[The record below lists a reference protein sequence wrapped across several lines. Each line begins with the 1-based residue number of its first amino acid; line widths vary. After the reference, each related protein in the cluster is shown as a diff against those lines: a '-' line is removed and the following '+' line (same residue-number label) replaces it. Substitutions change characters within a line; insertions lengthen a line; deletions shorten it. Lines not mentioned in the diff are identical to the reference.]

1 MGTDILT
8 FVDKLSMN
16 QASIPPAACRI
27 AGFVL
32 LVQAVV
38 IFLQKKYDPHKSIWE
53 ELSGVLLAGLVVF
66 LFPEL
71 IRFVE
76 VSVNSAV
83 PIVDRSGSEALRDY
97 MQTSLLGSDAADAAD
112 DASSG
117 FDFTA
122 FLLKFAMMN
131 QPGTSTGSYLLAN
144 CILKPLAD
152 LINTLCFP
160 TYMFIRGAGLRVC
173 YLIAPLVLMMG
184 AFPPFR
190 ALWKQWFIVYTALL
204 ISGPA
209 LILANN
215 FCEEAFAIYLE
226 CTDSPTLGFIMVAL
240 ARFKIFQ
247 SVMDL
252 CYRIF
257 RA

>member
-1 MGTDILT
+1 MTTDIMA
-8 FVDKLSMN
+8 FVERLSMS
-16 QASIPPAACRI
+16 QASIPPVASRI

-38 IFLQKKYDPHKSIWE
+38 IFLQKKYDPHKSVWE
-53 ELSGVLLAGLVVF
+53 EISGVLLAGLVVF

-76 VSVNSAV
+76 VLVNSAV
-83 PIVDRSGSEALRDY
+83 PIVDRTAHRAFAEAV
-97 MQTSLLGSDAADAAD
+97 QNSLLGDGIEAEE
-112 DASSG
+112 ASSG
-117 FDFTA
+117 FDWNTLA
-122 FLLKFAMMN
+122 VKFALMN
-131 QPGTSTGSYLLAN
+131 QPGTSTGSYLIAN
-144 CILKPLAD
+144 YLLKPLAD
-152 LINTLCFP
+152 IVNTLCFP

-173 YLIAPLVLMMG
+173 YLIAPFVLMLG

-190 ALWKQWFIVYTALL
+190 ALWKQWFAVYISLL
-204 ISGPA
+204 VCGPA
-209 LILANN
+209 LILAND

-247 SVMDL
+247 SIMDL
-252 CYRIF
+252 SHRIF

>member
-1 MGTDILT
+1 MGTDIMA
-8 FVDKLSMN
+8 FVDRLSMS
-16 QASIPPAACRI
+16 QASIPPVASRI

-38 IFLQKKYDPHKSIWE
+38 IFLQKKYDPHKSVWE
-53 ELSGVLLAGLVVF
+53 EISGVLLAGLVVF
-66 LFPEL
+66 LFPEF

-76 VSVNSAV
+76 VLVNSAV
-83 PIVDRSGSEALRDY
+83 PIVRSGAHSVLAEQ
-97 MQTSLLGSDAADAAD
+97 MQTSLLGAADAAAE
-112 DASSG
+112 DASSE
-117 FDFTA
+117 FDFNS
-122 FLLKFAMMN
+122 LILKFVMMN
-131 QPGTSTGSYLLAN
+131 QPGTSTGSYLIAN
-144 CILKPLAD
+144 HILKPLAD
-152 LINTLCFP
+152 IVNTLCFP

-173 YLIAPLVLMMG
+173 YLVAPFVLMLG

-190 ALWKQWFIVYTALL
+190 SLWKQWFAVYISLL
-204 ISGPA
+204 VCGPA
-209 LILANN
+209 LILAND
-215 FCEEAFAIYLE
+215 FCEEAFVIYLE

-252 CYRIF
+252 SHRIF

>member
-1 MGTDILT
+1 MGTDIMA
-8 FVDKLSMN
+8 FVDKLSIS
-16 QASIPPAACRI
+16 QASIPPVASRL

-38 IFLQKKYDPHKSIWE
+38 IFLQKKYDPHKPIWE
-53 ELSGVLLAGLVVF
+53 EISGVLGAGLVVF

-76 VSVNSAV
+76 VLVNSAV
-83 PIVDRSGSEALRDY
+83 PIVDGTAHGALSEHMR
-97 MQTSLLGSDAADAAD
+97 TSLLGDGAEVEETA
-112 DASSG
+112 SG
-117 FDFTA
+117 FDLNA
-122 FLLKFAMMN
+122 WILKFVMMN
-131 QPGTSTGSYLLAN
+131 QPGTSTGSYLIAN
-144 CILKPLAD
+144 HILKPLAD
-152 LINTLCFP
+152 IVNTLCFP

-173 YLIAPLVLMMG
+173 YLIAPFILMLG

-190 ALWKQWFIVYTALL
+190 SLWKHWFMVYIALL
-204 ISGPA
+204 VCGPA
-209 LILANN
+209 LILAND

-252 CYRIF
+252 SYRIF
-257 RA
+257 RV